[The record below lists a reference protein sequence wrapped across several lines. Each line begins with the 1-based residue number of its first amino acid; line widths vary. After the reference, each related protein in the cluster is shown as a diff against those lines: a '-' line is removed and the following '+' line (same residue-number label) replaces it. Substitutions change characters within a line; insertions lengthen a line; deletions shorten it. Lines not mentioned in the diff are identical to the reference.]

1 MGNCATCCGNAGT
14 NEIVTEKQYN
24 KLKGAHSDNNYPSQ
38 SEYPSAGY
46 PAAKRGKIVIFCFT
60 AFCLTYWL
68 MNSFLDGGYEEG
80 GDPFISG
87 DLEINN
93 EIYNNPA
100 VMVSTQFALNMCRKF

>member
-1 MGNCATCCGNAGT
+1 
-14 NEIVTEKQYN
+14 
-24 KLKGAHSDNNYPSQ
+24 
-38 SEYPSAGY
+38 
-46 PAAKRGKIVIFCFT
+46 
-60 AFCLTYWL
+60 

-100 VMVSTQFALNMCRKF
+100 VMVSTHFALKMCRKF

>member
-1 MGNCATCCGNAGT
+1 
-14 NEIVTEKQYN
+14 
-24 KLKGAHSDNNYPSQ
+24 
-38 SEYPSAGY
+38 
-46 PAAKRGKIVIFCFT
+46 
-60 AFCLTYWL
+60 

-100 VMVSTQFALNMCRKF
+100 VMVSIQVRLNKCRKFLESFHLLSGVTPSTMMAHKE

>member
-1 MGNCATCCGNAGT
+1 
-14 NEIVTEKQYN
+14 
-24 KLKGAHSDNNYPSQ
+24 
-38 SEYPSAGY
+38 
-46 PAAKRGKIVIFCFT
+46 
-60 AFCLTYWL
+60 

-100 VMVSTQFALNMCRKF
+100 VMVSIQVRLNEYRKF

>member
-1 MGNCATCCGNAGT
+1 
-14 NEIVTEKQYN
+14 
-24 KLKGAHSDNNYPSQ
+24 
-38 SEYPSAGY
+38 
-46 PAAKRGKIVIFCFT
+46 
-60 AFCLTYWL
+60 

-100 VMVSTQFALNMCRKF
+100 VMVSTLILLNKCRTFLENFHLLSGVTPCTMMAHKE